1 MAENNGNTR
10 TEVELLKLDMELFG
24 GLASKFDI
32 AIDRLSEVSI
42 NIEKM
47 LAVHESRLQTSEK
60 QSEII
65 HQRISEFKK
74 EITIEIKAL
83 RTENSKQ
90 HVETADR
97 LIKLERWRWF
107 VVGVASVIGFLLAQ
121 ATNLANILG

>member
-1 MAENNGNTR
+1 MVEDNKNTR
-10 TEVELLKLDMELFG
+10 TEVELLKRDMELFG

-60 QSEII
+60 QSEIT
-65 HQRISEFKK
+65 HQRITEFKK
-74 EITIEIKAL
+74 EVTSEVKAL
-83 RTENSKQ
+83 RTENAKAHNEVTQ
-90 HVETADR
+90 R
-97 LIKLERWRWF
+97 LDKLERWRWF

-121 ATNLANILG
+121 ATNLANIF